1 MTKPPCMLPDGTD
14 CPRRYIGCKAS
25 CRDWHEWL
33 IIHAEEKETIK
44 RNKKKYTD
52 CNTFEADRAKRNNA
66 TIHEKSASNARNGV
80 REVKYD

>member
-14 CPRRYIGCKAS
+14 CPRRYIGCKTS

-33 IIHAEEKETIK
+33 IIHADEKETIK